1 MRIGIIHILALLTVL
16 LFASL
21 CPKNTLVSLQKRTR
35 TDDSKIKII
44 NKSRLNIDHIYLS
57 PPDKNTWDE
66 DDILG
71 DNDILKPGES
81 IVVILECGTWDV
93 KLVLE
98 DGTTCLGYD
107 EVICNNEVWEINS
120 ADCDGDGRK
129 DK

>member
-1 MRIGIIHILALLTVL
+1 MGIIHTSILLTIL
-16 LFASL
+16 LFTSL
-21 CPKNTLVSLQKRTR
+21 NPKNTFISFQK
-35 TDDSKIKII
+35 DANKNDSKIKIV
-44 NKSRLNIDHIYLS
+44 NKSRLSIDHIYFS

-107 EVICNNEVWEINS
+107 EMICDHEVWEIDS

>member
-1 MRIGIIHILALLTVL
+1 MKIRAIYILVLLTIALFALLSTQFTL
-16 LFASL
+16 AS
-21 CPKNTLVSLQKRTR
+21 KHQHKRQN
-35 TDDSKIKII
+35 DSKIKIV
-44 NKSRLNIDHIYLS
+44 NKSRLSIDHIYFS

-98 DGTTCLGYD
+98 DGSTCLGYD
-107 EVICNNEVWEINS
+107 EVICDHEIWEINS